1 MPIMKVNGAELYVE
15 DSGASP
21 GAETIVFSHGLLWSG
36 RMYDAQVAALK
47 GRYRCVA
54 YDHRGQGQSPA
65 SPTPY
70 DMETLA
76 ADAAALIGALGV
88 APVHF
93 VGLSMGGFV
102 GMRLAIQK
110 PELLRTLVLIDTAAD
125 TEPRANVPK
134 YRAMSFLTRLFGY
147 RIVLGS
153 VMKIMFGPPFL
164 KDAARS
170 AQRRTMEQHLLALR
184 DAETRAALDSVITR
198 RAVEDE
204 LGKIATPTLVLH
216 GAEDHAIVTPRAK
229 RMADAIPGARW
240 VTIPR
245 AGHTSTVEEPDAI
258 VRALEEFLSGSRDRA
273 PAPPR

>member
-1 MPIMKVNGAELYVE
+1 MPIMTLNGAELYVE
-15 DSGASP
+15 DSGA

-36 RMYDAQVAALK
+36 RMYDAQVAKLK
-47 GRYRCVA
+47 ARYRCVT

-76 ADAAALIGALGV
+76 ADAAALIGTLGV
-88 APVHF
+88 GPVHF

-102 GMRLAIQK
+102 GMRLAIRQ
-110 PELLRTLVLIDTAAD
+110 PQLLRSLVLVDTAAD
-125 TEPRANVPK
+125 TEPRANIPK

-164 KDAARS
+164 KDSART
-170 AQRRTMEQHLLALR
+170 AQRRTMEQHLIALR
-184 DAETRAALDSVITR
+184 DEPTRRALEAVITR
-198 RAVEDE
+198 RPVEDE
-204 LGKIATPTLVLH
+204 LGKIRTPTLVLH
-216 GAEDHAIVTPRAK
+216 GEEDHAIVPPRARK
-229 RMADAIPGARW
+229 MADAIPGARW

-245 AGHTSTVEEPDAI
+245 AGHTSTVEEPDA
-258 VRALEEFLSGSRDRA
+258 VTRAIEEFVSGSPDRA

>member
-1 MPIMKVNGAELYVE
+1 MPFMKVNGAELYFE
-15 DSGASP
+15 DTGT

-47 GRYRCVA
+47 ARYRCVT

-76 ADAAALIGALGV
+76 ADAAALIDALGV

-102 GMRLAIQK
+102 GMRLAIRK
-110 PELLRTLVLIDTAAD
+110 PELLRTLILVDTAAD
-125 TEPRANVPK
+125 SEPRANVPK
-134 YRAMSFLTRLFGY
+134 YRAMSFLTRMFGY
-147 RIVLGS
+147 RIVLGA

-170 AQRRTMEQHLLALR
+170 AQRRTMEQHLLGLR
-184 DAETRAALDSVITR
+184 DAETRAALESVITR
-198 RAVEDE
+198 RPVEDE
-204 LGKIATPTLVLH
+204 LGKIKTPTLVLH
-216 GAEDHAIVTPRAK
+216 GAEDRAIVTPRARK
-229 RMADAIPGARW
+229 MADAIPSARW

-258 VRALEEFLSGSRDRA
+258 VRALDEFLSDSRDRA
-273 PAPPR
+273 PTPPR

>member
-15 DSGASP
+15 DTGA

-47 GRYRCVA
+47 SRYRCIT

-102 GMRLAIQK
+102 GMRLAIRQ
-110 PELLRTLVLIDTAAD
+110 PELLRTLVLVDTAAD
-125 TEPRANVPK
+125 AEPRANVPK
-134 YRAMSFLTRLFGY
+134 YRAMSFVTRIFGY
-147 RIVLGS
+147 RLVLGA

-170 AQRRTMEQHLLALR
+170 AQRRTMEQHLLGLR
-184 DAETRAALDSVITR
+184 DAETRAALASVITR
-198 RAVEDE
+198 RPVEDE
-204 LGKIATPTLVLH
+204 LGKIVTPTLVLH
-216 GAEDHAIVTPRAK
+216 GAEDRAIVTPRAK
-229 RMADAIPGARW
+229 RMADAIAGARW
-240 VTIPR
+240 VTITR

-258 VRALEEFLSGSRDRA
+258 VRALDEFLSGSRDRA